1 MANPA
6 NDAQNFFNAHAAA
19 QLAILPQF
27 SNKLSDDKFTAA
39 QWLAKVINHKEGAQW
54 NDAQTITHVRNAF
67 RGPLIDWFDS
77 IQALGVDI
85 RVWDEIQARFE
96 TDFEAAP
103 SASSIVYKI
112 TEIKQADHEDV
123 NEYFSRSIKTMIEFK
138 SKIDPNQFV
147 LPPVALTQAHSALYE
162 ALPEACRV
170 AVTTHIRNAST
181 EKTLDNVSAIL
192 ITAGLKSELRTEILK
207 RNYTTLREIKDAAL
221 KAERLKK
228 EKPLKSNG
236 SSVNEINE
244 QDPEIDAVNNRG
256 NFQNNYRGNNS
267 KSRGAYPPA
276 RGGYKGPPNNRGAP
290 PANQSRGAF
299 KGNRGNPNNRGGQ
312 NQNKGE
318 NNDKENCK
326 YCKKPGHSVERCFK
340 LQAKKASMEV
350 NNEDEY
356 HEDQEQTPDSDST
369 ISSVYNTHS
378 KAKNQ

>member
-1 MANPA
+1 MAN

-19 QLAILPQF
+19 QLAVLPQF

-77 IQALGVDI
+77 IQALGVDV
-85 RVWDEIQARFE
+85 RDWDEIQNRFE
-96 TDFEAAP
+96 IDFEAAP
-103 SASSIVYKI
+103 SSSSIVYKI

-147 LPPVALTQAHSALYE
+147 LPPVELTAAHTALYE
-162 ALPEACRV
+162 DLPEVIRV
-170 AVTTHIRNAST
+170 AVTTHVRNASA

-221 KAERLKK
+221 KAERLRK

-236 SSVNEINE
+236 STVNEINE
-244 QDPEIDAVNNRG
+244 QEPEIDAVNNRG

-267 KSRGAYPPA
+267 RGRGGYPPA
-276 RGGYKGPPNNRGAP
+276 RGGYKGPPNNKGAP

-299 KGNRGNPNNRGGQ
+299 RGNRGNQSQNRGGQ
-312 NQNKGE
+312 AQNKGE
-318 NNDKENCK
+318 NNDKDNCK
-326 YCKKPGHSVERCFK
+326 YCKKPGHSVEKCWK
-340 LQAKKASMEV
+340 LQAKKAAMEV

-356 HEDQEQTPDSDST
+356 HEDQEQTQDET
-369 ISSVYNTHS
+369 AISSVYNTHS
-378 KAKNQ
+378 KSKNQ